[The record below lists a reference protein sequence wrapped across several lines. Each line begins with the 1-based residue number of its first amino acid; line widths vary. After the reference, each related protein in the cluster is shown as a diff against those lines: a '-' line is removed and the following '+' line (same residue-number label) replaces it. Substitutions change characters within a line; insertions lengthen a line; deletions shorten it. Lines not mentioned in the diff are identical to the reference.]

1 MTEQTTD
8 TPPAASSAS
17 PSWALRVGL
26 LVGASLFALV
36 LCELGLRATGF
47 KFLLYPEGVKFGYPD
62 PEVLNDY
69 FKPHERLLWV
79 KPDYTERLEAAR
91 AQPPHLLLTGCSCT
105 DWGEFGKVVAAQVA
119 RTPGAETLHYSNLAC
134 AGWSSFQGLQQMKT
148 DVVAL
153 KPKVVTIYFGWNDH
167 WLGFGVDDAAAA
179 RLTSSPQLLKL
190 QQLRLAQLVSKY
202 MIDHQADDAGRVG
215 AQSRPMRVSLDD
227 FRSNIAAMVQIAR
240 DNDIIPVLMT
250 APTTHRVGKEPKY
263 LTERWIE
270 DLADLVPLHQRYVSV
285 VREIA
290 EQQDVVLCD
299 LAKIFEKLPRAQR
312 SKFMRVDGIHF
323 TPPGATFVGP
333 ELFRC
338 LDENQLLPQP
348 EGR

>member
-1 MTEQTTD
+1 MTDQIID
-8 TPPAASSAS
+8 TPPAQSS

-79 KPDYTERLEAAR
+79 KPDYAERLQAAR
-91 AQPPHLLLTGCSCT
+91 AQRPHLLLTGCSCT
-105 DWGEFGKVVAAQVA
+105 DWGEFGKVVAAQVE
-119 RTPGAETLHYSNLAC
+119 RTPGAAPLHYSNLAC

-148 DVVAL
+148 DVVAIG
-153 KPKVVTIYFGWNDH
+153 PKVVTIYFGWNDH

-179 RLTSSPQLLKL
+179 RLTSSPLLLKL

-202 MIDHQADDAGRVG
+202 MVDHQADDAGRVG

-227 FRSNIAAMVQIAR
+227 FRSNIEAMVAIAR
-240 DNDIIPVLMT
+240 EHDIIPVLMT
-250 APTTHRVGKEPKY
+250 APTTHTVGKEPTY

-270 DLADLVPLHQRYVSV
+270 DLSDLVPLHQRYVSV

-290 EQQDVVLCD
+290 EAQDVVLCD
-299 LAKIFEKLPRAQR
+299 LATTFEQLPQERRAQ
-312 SKFMRVDGIHF
+312 FMRVDGIHF
-323 TPPGATFVGP
+323 TPPGATFVGR

-338 LDENQLLPQP
+338 LNENQLLPAAE
-348 EGR
+348 EG